1 VPRIAGGA
9 AQGLIAGGKLMA
21 ELVEYEPDGRVVTI
35 EINRAEKRNA
45 ISSAVTAQLAVAL
58 DRFDNDDT
66 VEVAIL
72 CGRGPAFSSGADV
85 TEVQMAS
92 REDRAK
98 ARDPLGRAHPFAE
111 LLHRCR
117 NWKPVIASVHGYA
130 LGMALGLMLDCD
142 LSVCEENC
150 RLQVTEVNRGLGGFR
165 HWALMQ
171 ARGAR
176 MFADEVCLTGRAFT
190 GTEAHAAGLV
200 TRVVPAGQARA
211 VALELARAIVANPPL
226 GVRETVRVRR
236 WHMHERAR
244 AIAMQTEHSRLELTE
259 DFEEAVRAFAEK
271 RPPGPF
277 KAR

>member
-1 VPRIAGGA
+1 VA
-9 AQGLIAGGKLMA
+9 
-21 ELVEYEPDGRVVTI
+21 I
-35 EINRAEKRNA
+35 EINRPEKRNA
-45 ISSAVTAQLAVAL
+45 ISSAVTAQLATAL
-58 DRFDNDDT
+58 DRFDNDDG

-85 TEVQMAS
+85 TEAQMAS
-92 REDRAK
+92 REERAK

-130 LGMALGLMLDCD
+130 LGMALGLVLDCD

-150 RLQVTEVNRGLGGFR
+150 RLQVTEVSRGLGGFR

-171 ARGAR
+171 ARAGAGA
-176 MFADEVCLTGRAFT
+176 FADEVCLSGRAFT
-190 GTEAHAAGLV
+190 GAEAHAAGLV
-200 TRVVPAGQARA
+200 TRVAPVGQGRA
-211 VALELARAIVANPPL
+211 VALELARDVAANPPL

-244 AIAMQTEHSRLELTE
+244 AIALQTEHSRLELTE

-271 RPPGPF
+271 RPPAPF